1 MGWVILIEETVGS
14 GQSMRWGVGRAQGAY
29 PEWEQAR
36 EAALGLAREYNPNHP
51 WSEAKREI
59 YQTSEG
65 SYLVDVRGATAAF
78 PFRVSVAQRVE

>member
-14 GQSMRWGVGRAQGAY
+14 GQSMRWGVGRVQGTY

-36 EAALGLAREYNPNHP
+36 EAALALAREYVPNHP
-51 WSEAKREI
+51 WSDNGREI

-65 SYLVDVRGATAAF
+65 SYLVDVHGATATF
-78 PFRVSVAQRVE
+78 PFRVGVAQRVE